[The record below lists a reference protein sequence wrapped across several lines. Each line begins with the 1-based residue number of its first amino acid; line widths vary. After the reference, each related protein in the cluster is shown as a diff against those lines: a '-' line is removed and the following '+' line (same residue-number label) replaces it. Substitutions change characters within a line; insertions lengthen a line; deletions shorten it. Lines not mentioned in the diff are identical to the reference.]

1 MNLLRSAWCVNW
13 LSDWLRNMSLE
24 RFTHHEILPE
34 MRTIMPNY
42 MTAQSQVTFLYYD
55 DLGPAVD
62 FYENILEFELVE
74 DQEWAKI
81 YRTSSSS
88 FIGLVDGTR
97 GFRKPL
103 ANSAVL
109 CTLVVDDVPG
119 WYERLKAR
127 GVKILRE
134 PQVYEEIQVHCFF
147 FEDPG
152 GYAYEVEQFLKPEL
166 ADVFHK
172 GLRK

>member
-1 MNLLRSAWCVNW
+1 
-13 LSDWLRNMSLE
+13 MS
-24 RFTHHEILPE
+24 
-34 MRTIMPNY
+34 NY
-42 MTAQSQVTFLYYD
+42 ITAQSQVTFLYYD
-55 DLGPAVD
+55 DLAPVVD

-74 DQEWAKI
+74 DQQWAKI
-81 YRTSSSS
+81 YRTSGSS

-134 PQVYEEIQVHCFF
+134 PQVYAEIQVHCFF

-166 ADVFHK
+166 VDVFHK
-172 GLRK
+172 DAVGAISLSHSLLDGDSGLLLYALCGISCLCAAS